1 MVADMTRIDC
11 PEQGVTT
18 VGVSRLE
25 PRVRDLWNL
34 FRGSLGD
41 SVGKM
46 RRAEQGVLLVIG

>member
-1 MVADMTRIDC
+1 MTRIDC